1 MTVDQLN
8 PASAMRRRKSAVS
21 IPSVI
26 AIPPTPV
33 SASDI
38 DPTELLVP
46 ESPVSI
52 QPSLDKIPLAVTAKE
67 DKLLSPTTADDT
79 LSITPSQRS
88 HFKSPSAS
96 HILGKLKKKRSRSG
110 SMSSQRSDVSEHQ
123 VDAALNEQ
131 LIDDLKVHY
140 AHLGKHVKDVRIVP
154 PPLQPPK
161 LSSFQSADEN
171 GKTVTNWSGYAQA
184 RVQHIIDSAVSNKVD
199 DATEPFSISKLRSN
213 AERMYIVTEPLHPWA
228 LWLRKLYRWE
238 NKVET
243 GFWLWV
249 YTGLWYYDMILPF
262 ICGIAV
268 WVLMY
273 HRVNIASFRWDALM
287 TDDIAMPVI
296 EKEQPVEKHWR
307 RFRRKNTPRTGYAA
321 LEKKSLSAWRAD
333 IYDKYGPKA
342 QMIMTDAVDKLEMTR
357 NLVTWKRPYKSRL
370 LLLFFICSGVA
381 FAILPTRFQIK
392 WIFFMV
398 GIEFFVLMSL
408 RSHYPRY
415 RRLFSIIEWFL
426 WDVPNDSEFAM
437 EIIRKRH
444 RSADLDHEEFA
455 TQLRASSLL
464 SDRKL
469 EDSDVDSIDTESITP
484 PQPTASGNI
493 SPKRPS
499 SISLPEHRLVDGAG
513 VPIPLGPSNGM
524 ETEHIGGLGVQD
536 SSDDNNMSPPSLSK
550 VTLMSKL
557 SKITSIGSV
566 VDANWRATYKAI
578 PGRVILAGG
587 MLQFRTTRVAGAKI
601 LIDYDTDDIVRL
613 RKTKSID
620 LMLWH
625 TNGLSIDMNDGETI
639 HFENVMKRDD
649 CFNALLA
656 ASGKKLKR
664 F

>member
-1 MTVDQLN
+1 MTVDQLD
-8 PASAMRRRKSAVS
+8 PSSAMRRRKSAVS

-38 DPTELLVP
+38 NPTDLLVP
-46 ESPVSI
+46 ESPVSLL
-52 QPSLDKIPLAVTAKE
+52 PTVDKIPLAAP
-67 DKLLSPTTADDT
+67 DMLLSPTTADDT
-79 LSITPSQRS
+79 YSITPSHRS

-96 HILGKLKKKRSRSG
+96 HIFGKLKKKRSRSG
-110 SMSSQRSDVSEHQ
+110 SVSSQRSDLSDHQ
-123 VDAALNEQ
+123 ADAALSEQ
-131 LIDDLKVHY
+131 ILDDLKVHY

-154 PPLQPPK
+154 PPIQPPK

-171 GKTVTNWSGYAQA
+171 GKTVTNWSGYVQA

-213 AERMYIVTEPLHPWA
+213 AERMYLVTEPLQSWA
-228 LWLRKLYRWE
+228 LWFRKLYRWE

-249 YTGLWYYDMILPF
+249 YTFLWYYDMILPF
-262 ICGIAV
+262 VCGIAV
-268 WVLMY
+268 WILMY
-273 HRVNIASFRWDALM
+273 HRVHIASFRWDALM

-307 RFRRKNTPRTGYAA
+307 RFRRKNTPRTGYEA

-357 NLVTWKRPYKSRL
+357 N
-370 LLLFFICSGVA
+370 GVA
-381 FAILPTRFQIK
+381 FAVLPTRFQIK

-398 GIEFFVLMSL
+398 GLEFFVLMSL

-444 RSADLDHEEFA
+444 RSADLDQEEFA

-469 EDSDVDSIDTESITP
+469 DDSDVDSLDTESITP

-499 SISLPEHRLVDGAG
+499 SISLPEHRLVDGSG

-524 ETEHIGGLGVQD
+524 DPENVGGLGIQD

-557 SKITSIGSV
+557 SRITSIASV
-566 VDANWRATYKAI
+566 VDARPLLADWRATYKAI

-587 MLQFRTTRVAGAKI
+587 VLQFRTTRVAGAKI

-625 TNGLSIDMNDGETI
+625 TNGLSIDMIDGETI